1 MFGLFKK
8 KSEVEKLEL
17 KYKKLLEGAHQLS
30 TTNRS
35 KSDEK
40 MYEANPKNE
49 FSYAQEI
56 FTYTVNP
63 KNIEARYIRVKARNI
78 MECPDYHPGAG
89 GLSWIFSDEII
100 IN

>member
-1 MFGLFKK
+1 MKKVFK
-8 KSEVEKLEL
+8 LI
-17 KYKKLLEGAHQLS
+17 
-30 TTNRS
+30 
-35 KSDEK
+35 
-40 MYEANPKNE
+40 
-49 FSYAQEI
+49 FIQEI

-63 KNIEARYIRVKARNI
+63 KNIEARYIRVVARNI

>member
-17 KYKKLLEGAHQLS
+17 KYKKLLEEAHQLS

-40 MYEANPKNE
+40 MYEANEVLKQIDQIKKAE
-49 FSYAQEI
+49 
-56 FTYTVNP
+56 
-63 KNIEARYIRVKARNI
+63 EA
-78 MECPDYHPGAG
+78 
-89 GLSWIFSDEII
+89 
-100 IN
+100 